1 MKKLIFSFVIS
12 SLLLFIAPGFAAS
25 NSFIYNPELRS
36 DNMTAV
42 NYNNVAKVGTNY
54 AYWHHNHGY
63 RHGHYRHWDHRH
75 YRHWDRWHHH
85 HHHHRY

>member
-12 SLLLFIAPGFAAS
+12 SLLLFVTPGFAAS
-25 NSFIYNPELRS
+25 SSFIPNPELRS
-36 DNMTAV
+36 V
-42 NYNNVAKVGTNY
+42 NYNKGAVEGTHY

-75 YRHWDRWHHH
+75 HRHWDRWHHNR